1 MVVWDEMIVLTFT
14 QSFSLE
20 IQCKIWWDGSRI
32 FYTGSSYFFLSDR
45 PFRKGPLHNTFFLLN
60 DHWSSLNHHRNNP
73 HPLCHSLLLL
83 HVLFHVLCYS
93 YMFFYMFFVTLTCS
107 LLLLHVFP
115 DWLSQFSHSATCQT
129 NAAGVGRSLDGVAA
143 IQQCVR
149 WQSDNIRFNTMYFIV
164 LYENCT

>member
-45 PFRKGPLHNTFFLLN
+45 PFRKGHLHNIFFLLN

-93 YMFFYMFFVTLTCS
+93 YMFFSMFFVTLTCS
-107 LLLLHVFP
+107 FTCKSLLRVLLHVLCYSYMFSQTGFLNFP
-115 DWLSQFSHSATCQT
+115 IQPLVRQT
-129 NAAGVGRSLDGVAA
+129 PRA
-143 IQQCVR
+143 
-149 WQSDNIRFNTMYFIV
+149 
-164 LYENCT
+164 